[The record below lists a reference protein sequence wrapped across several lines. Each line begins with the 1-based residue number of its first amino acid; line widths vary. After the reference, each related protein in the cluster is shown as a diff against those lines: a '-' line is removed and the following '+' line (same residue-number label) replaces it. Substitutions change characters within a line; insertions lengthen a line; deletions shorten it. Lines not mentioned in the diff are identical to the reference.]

1 MKAIRENKET
11 VRGCLQSTIEH
22 LFLHIF
28 STNTVSVPARISA
41 DLYLIHS
48 LKIVSVFIL
57 NLQTRN

>member
-11 VRGCLQSTIEH
+11 ERGCLQSTTEH

-28 STNTVSVPARISA
+28 STNAVSVPARISA
-41 DLYLIHS
+41 DLYLIYS
-48 LKIVSVFIL
+48 LKIVNVFIP